1 MMIDSSI
8 ANSNFGLHA
17 PRDGLSELNVDGN
30 CGEFMEKLCEDYG
43 VMKYSQGVRLQGRE
57 LYQRSSSGEDEASES
72 L

>member
-1 MMIDSSI
+1 
-8 ANSNFGLHA
+8 
-17 PRDGLSELNVDGN
+17 
-30 CGEFMEKLCEDYG
+30 MEKLCEDYG